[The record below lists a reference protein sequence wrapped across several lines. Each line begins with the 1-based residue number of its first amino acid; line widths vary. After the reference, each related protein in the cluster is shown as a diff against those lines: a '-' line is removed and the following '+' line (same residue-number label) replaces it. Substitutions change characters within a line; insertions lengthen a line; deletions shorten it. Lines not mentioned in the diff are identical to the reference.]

1 MKAVET
7 GQQKTRPCKI
17 CVPKRPC
24 RSDFQLHFFRFSIR
38 FWQIIPDLSILLP
51 NIAKKTRNPGGKKE
65 EKKHLVLCTLTYTP
79 DEKTMRDEMTKWT
92 MACLNPKLWILQNRS
107 LEMLGFC
114 LNKPEYAGFRPL
126 QLGQHPKSK
135 KTSPQ
140 TVNAWIFAG
149 NYAPEVRHGTWKCGK
164 GDSFSK
170 PSFSD
175 SIWNF
180 GGNQLIGSLILLG
193 TVLYPIPALLS
204 RWFCC
209 NPGVPGGI

>member
-1 MKAVET
+1 MQNLRTEA
-7 GQQKTRPCKI
+7 P
-17 CVPKRPC
+17 VPKRFPAAFFPILDSFLTNHP
-24 RSDFQLHFFRFSIR
+24 RSLNFAPQYRQKSPKPR
-38 FWQIIPDLSILLP
+38 
-51 NIAKKTRNPGGKKE
+51 GKKE

-114 LNKPEYAGFRPL
+114 LNKPEYAGFRRL

-140 TVNAWIFAG
+140 TVNAWILAG
-149 NYAPEVRHGTWKCGK
+149 NYAPEVRHGTWKFGK

-204 RWFCC
+204 PWFCC
-209 NPGVPGGI
+209 NPRVPGGI